1 MGFDSLIG
9 VTVTG
14 PPYQSQAALTARG
27 LMDHRGDCITF
38 IHHLANTQGKPLPS
52 GPNMK
57 WDRDKRNENLTAN
70 KQDSEW
76 S

>member
-14 PPYQSQAALTARG
+14 PPYQSPAALTARG

-38 IHHLANTQGKPLPS
+38 IHHLANT
-52 GPNMK
+52 
-57 WDRDKRNENLTAN
+57 
-70 KQDSEW
+70 
-76 S
+76 